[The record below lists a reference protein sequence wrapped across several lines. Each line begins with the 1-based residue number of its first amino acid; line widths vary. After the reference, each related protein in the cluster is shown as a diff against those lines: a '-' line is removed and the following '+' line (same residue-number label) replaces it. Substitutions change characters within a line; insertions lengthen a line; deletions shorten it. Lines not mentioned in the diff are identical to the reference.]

1 MGRRFFTKSVQN
13 DGINETYFSEEN
25 NIRMA
30 KKKPS
35 WQPPGVVFQ
44 PAVAR
49 TWQQGIDQ
57 LVNAIAPTLGPL
69 PRLTL
74 YDTSLN
80 SSRLPELLDSGG
92 TIARRII
99 EIKGRDQDVGA
110 MLLRHMLWQLQE
122 AVGDGT
128 ATAAVLFQAIYR
140 EGVRYLTA
148 GGNAMRLRGYLEE
161 GLRVILAEL
170 ATLRRHLEGKDALT
184 RLAYT
189 ICYDEPLAKMLGEIF
204 DTIGAYGRL
213 ELRSANGREIEREYV
228 EGMYWDSALLAR
240 AMINNQQ
247 QQRADLENL
256 AVIATDLAIE
266 NPYDMVPLLTTA
278 VNAGFEKLL
287 VIASKLSDP
296 VLALLALNREKGRLK
311 LEVVGA
317 KTPGAMADDQHTAL
331 TDIAVLTGGRPLFKA
346 AGDTPRHLRPEHLG
360 RARRAWVDHHFVSI
374 VGGKGDPRALR
385 QHISDLRARFARAE
399 ASERTKLQ
407 ERIGKLMGGS
417 ATLWL
422 PGLTKPE
429 QDFIKEVAQR
439 TADAMR
445 GALRDGVVPGG
456 GVALIA
462 CRESLRAHF
471 ADAAEPEARAAG
483 HILRSALDAP
493 LRTLLHNAGLEPGAI
508 LAEIEAAGPGYGY
521 DVRAGRLVAMADAG
535 IFDAAAVLEAAVHSA
550 ISTAAMA
557 LTTDVMVHRRDVGNA
572 MMTGKP

>member
-1 MGRRFFTKSVQN
+1 
-13 DGINETYFSEEN
+13 
-25 NIRMA
+25 
-30 KKKPS
+30 
-35 WQPPGVVFQ
+35 
-44 PAVAR
+44 
-49 TWQQGIDQ
+49 
-57 LVNAIAPTLGPL
+57 
-69 PRLTL
+69 
-74 YDTSLN
+74 
-80 SSRLPELLDSGG
+80 
-92 TIARRII
+92 
-99 EIKGRDQDVGA
+99 
-110 MLLRHMLWQLQE
+110 
-122 AVGDGT
+122 
-128 ATAAVLFQAIYR
+128 
-140 EGVRYLTA
+140 
-148 GGNAMRLRGYLEE
+148 
-161 GLRVILAEL
+161 L

-184 RLAYT
+184 RLVYPFA
-189 ICYDEPLAKMLGEIF
+189 IDEPQAK
-204 DTIGAYGRL
+204 IGWAKTSSHRRVRPA
-213 ELRSANGREIEREYV
+213 ELRSANGRELEREYV

-240 AMINNQQ
+240 AMINNPQ

-266 NPYDMVPLLTTA
+266 DPYDMVPLLITA

-317 KTPGAMADDQHTAL
+317 KRPALWGRSAHGAE
-331 TDIAVLTGGRPLFKA
+331 DIAVLTGGRPLFKA

-360 RARRAWVDHHFVSI
+360 RARRAWVDREFVSI

-471 ADAAEPEARAAG
+471 AGTAEPEARAAG

-493 LRTLLHNAGLEPGAI
+493 LRTLLHNAALEPGAI

-535 IFDAAAVLEAAVHSA
+535 IFDAAAVLEAVVHSA
-550 ISTAAMA
+550 I
-557 LTTDVMVHRRDVGNA
+557 RPPRWR
-572 MMTGKP
+572 